1 VLFEKG
7 PNRDGA
13 ILDLN
18 SALRREPIV
27 LTLTGVTQVD
37 RDPDWVFG
45 ELHDPRTLLSCVPG
59 ASLTRLVGPRKFE
72 ARIAVGAGPF
82 KFAYAGTGRIV
93 DSDSRLRT
101 ASMTLNGSATAHMPS
116 IRVRM
121 AMAVLP
127 RLRGSEI
134 QMSFRVV
141 VSDQTGL
148 LARSWV
154 DPIAW
159 DLLDHT
165 VRRVKQRLED
175 TPLAPVLPQLEINH
189 H

>member
-7 PNRDGA
+7 PNQDGA
-13 ILDLN
+13 VLDLD

-93 DSDSRLRT
+93 DSDPRLRT
-101 ASMTLNGSATAHMPS
+101 AAMTLHGSAASHVPS

-121 AMAVLP
+121 AMAVLSH
-127 RLRGSEI
+127 LRGSEI
-134 QMSFRVV
+134 HMSFRVV
-141 VSDQTGL
+141 ISDQTGL

-154 DPIAW
+154 DPIACE
-159 DLLDHT
+159 LLDHT

-175 TPLAPVLPQLEINH
+175 TPLAPSPTAA
-189 H
+189 

>member
-1 VLFEKG
+1 VLSVLFEKG
-7 PNRDGA
+7 PNRDDA
-13 ILDLN
+13 ALNLN

-37 RDPDWVFG
+37 RDPDWVFS

-59 ASLTRLVGPRKFE
+59 GSLTRLVGPRRFE

-93 DSDSRLRT
+93 DSNPRLRT
-101 ASMTLNGSATAHMPS
+101 ASMTLNGSAASHVPS

-121 AMAVLP
+121 AMAVHP
-127 RLRGSEI
+127 HLRGSEI

-141 VSDQTGL
+141 VLAQTGL

-154 DPIAW
+154 DPIARE
-159 DLLDHT
+159 LLDHT

-175 TPLAPVLPQLEINH
+175 TPLAPTPTAA
-189 H
+189 

>member
-1 VLFEKG
+1 VRTVLFEKE
-7 PNRDGA
+7 PNRNGA
-13 ILDLN
+13 VLDLN
-18 SALRREPIV
+18 STLRREPIV

-37 RDPDWVFG
+37 RDPDWVFS
-45 ELHDPRTLLSCVPG
+45 ELHDPRALLSCVPG
-59 ASLTRLVGPRKFE
+59 GSLTRLVGPRKFE
-72 ARIAVGAGPF
+72 ARIVVGAGPF

-93 DSDSRLRT
+93 DSDPRLRT
-101 ASMTLNGSATAHMPS
+101 ASMTLTGCAASHVPS

-141 VSDQTGL
+141 VSDQMGL

-154 DPIAW
+154 DPIACE
-159 DLLDHT
+159 LLDHT

-175 TPLAPVLPQLEINH
+175 TPLAPSPTAA
-189 H
+189 

>member
-1 VLFEKG
+1 VLSVLFEKG
-7 PNRDGA
+7 PNRDDA
-13 ILDLN
+13 VLNLN

-37 RDPDWVFG
+37 RDPDWVFS

-59 ASLTRLVGPRKFE
+59 GSLTRLVGPRRFE

-93 DSDSRLRT
+93 DSNPRLRT
-101 ASMTLNGSATAHMPS
+101 ASMTLNGSAASHVPS

-121 AMAVLP
+121 AMAVHP
-127 RLRGSEI
+127 HLRGSEI

-141 VSDQTGL
+141 VSDTTGL
-148 LARSWV
+148 MARSWV
-154 DPIAW
+154 DPIACE
-159 DLLDHT
+159 LLDQT
-165 VRRVKQRLED
+165 VRRVKQRLEE
-175 TPLAPVLPQLEINH
+175 TPLAPSPTAA
-189 H
+189 

>member
-1 VLFEKG
+1 MLFERG
-7 PNRDGA
+7 SNRHDA
-13 ILDLN
+13 VLDLD

-27 LTLTGVTQVD
+27 LTLNGMTQVD
-37 RDPDWVFG
+37 RDPDWVFS

-59 ASLTRLVGPRKFE
+59 GSLTRLVGPRRFE

-82 KFAYAGTGRIV
+82 KLTYSGTGRIV
-93 DSDSRLRT
+93 DSDPHLRT
-101 ASMTLNGSATAHMPS
+101 ASMTLQGQASSSVPS
-116 IRVRM
+116 IRIRM
-121 AMAVLP
+121 SMAVRP
-127 RLRGSEI
+127 HFPGSEI

-154 DPIAW
+154 DPIACE
-159 DLLDHT
+159 LLDHT

-175 TPLAPVLPQLEINH
+175 TPLAPSPTAA
-189 H
+189 